1 MNHLNLVPYQKFEI
15 MKLIG
20 YISGLLSFFKDRRI
34 IENIEQMIQKIIEKK
49 TVRLFKV
56 ADDKKEYNRYKSLLD
71 GSLKSVLN
79 NEKISQALRENS
91 IKLVAI
97 RCRQDEAQQFSSFD
111 FHLFEIHNP
120 L

>member
-20 YISGLLSFFKDRRI
+20 YISGLLSFFKDRRV

-79 NEKISQALRENS
+79 NEKISPALRENS
-91 IKLVAI
+91 I
-97 RCRQDEAQQFSSFD
+97 EAMSDQKQII
-111 FHLFEIHNP
+111 LIHFP
-120 L
+120 K